1 MDTTEI
7 ENNLEIK
14 PKLSDDNDP
23 FWFRYPRIIFAQDK
37 LTEFFPVDKMT
48 YNEKLNSIL
57 RFSIY
62 TSFILSLY
70 RRSLNMILLP
80 VFVALVTL
88 YIYKYNNVQL
98 EEDKT
103 EGFEIPKCTPPS
115 KDNPFMNTLLTDIGV
130 YKERLPACEPTKE
143 VKELTETHFNHN
155 LFKDVND
162 IYDRNNSQNRFF
174 TMPNTT
180 ELGIKNGDTNL
191 FANALYNNGQAT
203 CKEDTGM
210 CTNSNSY
217 FVNDLRHNPS
227 LVMDTGRF

>member
-1 MDTTEI
+1 MDTTTTELDI
-7 ENNLEIK
+7 QIK
-14 PKLSDDNDP
+14 PRLTDDTDP
-23 FWFRYPRIIFAQDK
+23 FWFRYPKIIFDSEK
-37 LTEFFPVDKMT
+37 LTDFFPAEYMT
-48 YNEKLNSIL
+48 YNEKLNAIL

-62 TSFILSLY
+62 ASFVLSLY
-70 RRSLNMILLP
+70 RRSLTMILLP

-88 YIYKYNNVQL
+88 YIYKYNNVQT
-98 EEDKT
+98 EEDKV
-103 EGFEIPKCTPPS
+103 EGFGLPKCTMPT

-130 YKERLPACEPTKE
+130 YKERLPACEPTEE

-180 ELGIKNGDTNL
+180 ELGVKNGDTNL
-191 FANALYNNGQAT
+191 FANALYNNGQPS

-210 CTNSNSY
+210 CTNSNSF
-217 FVNDLRHNPS
+217 FVNDLRHKYH
-227 LVMDTGRF
+227 LHL